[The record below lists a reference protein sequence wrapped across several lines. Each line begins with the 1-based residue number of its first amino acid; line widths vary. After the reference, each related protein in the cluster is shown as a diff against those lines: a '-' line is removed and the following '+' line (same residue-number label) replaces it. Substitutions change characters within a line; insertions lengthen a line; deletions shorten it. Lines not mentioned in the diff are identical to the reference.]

1 MMKVLKWKCKWSITN
16 IKVISKCLNLQFK
29 GSLFTNCR
37 TKAISYPIPGPN
49 SQNQQ
54 LCDDKISRISNILS
68 DLKADLLNQD
78 NLERNPIRP
87 KRQIDI
93 GMAAIGGIT
102 ALFLNC
108 LLLFPPLS
116 TLNTVPPFCT
126 TLWAM

>member
-1 MMKVLKWKCKWSITN
+1 MKVLKWKCKWSITN
-16 IKVISKCLNLQFK
+16 IKVISKCLNLQLK
-29 GSLFTNCR
+29 GSLFTNCW
-37 TKAISYPIPGPN
+37 TKAISYPIPGPS

-93 GMAAIGGIT
+93 GMAAIGSIT
-102 ALFLNC
+102 ALSLNC

-116 TLNTVPPFCT
+116 TLNIVPTFCT
-126 TLWAM
+126 TLRAM